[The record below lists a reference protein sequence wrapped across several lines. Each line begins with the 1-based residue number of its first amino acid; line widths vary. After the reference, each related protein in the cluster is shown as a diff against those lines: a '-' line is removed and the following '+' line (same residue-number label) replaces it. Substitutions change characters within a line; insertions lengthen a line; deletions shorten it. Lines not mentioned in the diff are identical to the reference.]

1 MANADCIFYRCIGL
15 ETLSLRVQRH
25 LDNSLALAEWLEARD
40 DVSWVYYPGL
50 KSHPYH
56 ELAKKYLHGF
66 GGVLTFGV
74 KGSLKV
80 QYIKENGKE
89 FI

>member
-1 MANADCIFYRCIGL
+1 M
-15 ETLSLRVQRH
+15 SLRVERH
-25 LDNSLALAEWLEARD
+25 VQNALELAEWLDARD
-40 DVSWVYYPGL
+40 DVAWVSYPGL

-56 ELAKKYLHGF
+56 ELAKKYLNGF

-80 QYIKENGKE
+80 SFLLKKIMN
-89 FI
+89 